1 MAVTNA
7 DIAAVFEEIA
17 DLLDI
22 QGENPFRVR
31 AYHNAARTV
40 QGLSRSLAEMVA
52 KSEDLEALPTIG
64 KDLAEKIRE
73 IVQTGRLRKLKEL
86 ERAVSPD
93 LAALLKIPG
102 IGPRRVRMLHE
113 QLDIDS
119 VAELEKA
126 ARAGRIRKL
135 PGFGAT
141 SEANILKGLSE
152 AQQRSRR
159 YLWSEVEAVATQL
172 ADYLKAA
179 GGVRRVTVAGSYRRR
194 RETLGD
200 LDILATAASSG
211 PTIDRFVNYEDVE
224 RVISRGDTR
233 STVVLHRG
241 LQVDLRVVPAV
252 SFGSALHYFTGSRAH
267 NIAVRARAVRKGLKI
282 NEYGVFR
289 GEERIAGKTEK
300 EVFATVGLPYI
311 EPELREN
318 RGELEAASR
327 RQLPKLITEA
337 DIRGDLH
344 MHTRETDGRDSLETL
359 VTAAREKGYAY
370 FAITDHSQHLT
381 VAKGL
386 TPERLL
392 RQCEAIDRLNES
404 LSGIRILKGIEVD
417 ILEDGQLDLK
427 DDVLAYLD
435 ICVGAVHS
443 AFGLSRRRQT
453 ARIIRAMDNPHL
465 NIFAHPTGR
474 LLGKRRAYEVD
485 IEKVLAAARDRGCFL
500 EVNCQPE
507 RLDLNDVDCRLA
519 KDLGVKL
526 AISTDA
532 HSAGQLNYMR
542 FGIAQARRGWLE
554 KHDVIN
560 TLPLKA
566 LLRRLKR

>member
-7 DIAAVFEEIA
+7 DIAAVFEEMA

-52 KSEDLEALPTIG
+52 KGEDLEALPTIG
-64 KDLAEKIRE
+64 KDLAAKIRE
-73 IVQTGRLRKLKEL
+73 IVQTGTLRKLKEL

-93 LAALLKIPG
+93 LAELLTIPG

-135 PGFGAT
+135 PGFGAR
-141 SEANILKGLSE
+141 SEANILQGLSE

-172 ADYLKAA
+172 VDYLKAA
-179 GGVRRVTVAGSYRRR
+179 SGVRRVRVAGSYRRR

-211 PTIDRFVNYEDVE
+211 AIMDRLVNYEDVE
-224 RVISRGDTR
+224 RLISRGDTR

-267 NIAVRARAVRKGLKI
+267 NIAVRTRAVRKGLKI
-282 NEYGVFR
+282 SEYGVFR
-289 GEERIAGKTEK
+289 GEKCIAGKTEK

-318 RGELEAASR
+318 RGELEAAAR

-359 VTAAREKGYAY
+359 VTAAREKGYTY
-370 FAITDHSQHLT
+370 LAITDHSQHLT

-392 RQCEAIDRLNES
+392 RQCEGIDRLNAS
-404 LSGIRILKGIEVD
+404 LSDIRILKGLEVD
-417 ILEDGQLDLK
+417 ILEDGRLDLK
-427 DDVLAYLD
+427 DDVLAQLD

-453 ARIIRAMDNPHL
+453 ARIIRAMDNPHF
-465 NIFAHPTGR
+465 NILAHPTGR

-485 IEKVLAAARDRGCFL
+485 IEQVLAAARERGCFL

-507 RLDLNDVDCRLA
+507 RLDLTDVDCRLA

-532 HSAGQLNYMR
+532 HTTGQLDYMR

-554 KHDVIN
+554 KNDVIN
-560 TLPLKA
+560 ALPLNA
-566 LLRRLKR
+566 LRRLLKR

>member
-7 DIAAVFEEIA
+7 DIAAVFEEMA

-31 AYHNAARTV
+31 AYHNAARSV

-52 KSEDLEALPTIG
+52 AGEDLQALPAIG

-73 IVQTGRLRKLKEL
+73 IVRTGRLRKLKEL

-93 LAALLKIPG
+93 LAALLEIPG
-102 IGPRRVRMLHE
+102 IGPRRVRILHE
-113 QLDIDS
+113 QLDIDN
-119 VAELEKA
+119 VAALEKA
-126 ARAGRIRKL
+126 ARAGRIRTL

-141 SEANILKGLSE
+141 SEANILKGLTE
-152 AQQRSRR
+152 AQQRARR
-159 YLWSEVEAVATQL
+159 YLWSEVEPVATEL
-172 ADYLKAA
+172 ADYLKAVD
-179 GGVRRVTVAGSYRRR
+179 GVKQVAVAGSYRRR

-200 LDILATAASSG
+200 LDILATAASSEA
-211 PTIDRFVNYEDVE
+211 IMQRFVRYEDVE
-224 RVISRGDTR
+224 RVISQGSTR

-252 SFGSALHYFTGSRAH
+252 SFGAALHYFTGSRAH

-289 GEERIAGKTEK
+289 GEKRIAGKTEK

-318 RGELEAASR
+318 RGELEAASK
-327 RQLPKLITEA
+327 RQLPKLISEA

-344 MHTRETDGRDSLETL
+344 MHTEETDGHDSLETL
-359 VTAAREKGYAY
+359 VTAARKKGYAY
-370 FAITDHSQHLT
+370 VAITDHSQHLT

-386 TPERLL
+386 TAERLL

-404 LSGIRILKGIEVD
+404 LSDIRILKGLEVD
-417 ILEDGQLDLK
+417 ILEDGHLDLE
-427 DDVLAYLD
+427 DDVLAQLD
-435 ICVGAVHS
+435 VCVGAVHS
-443 AFGLSRRRQT
+443 AFGLSQRRQT
-453 ARIIRAMDNPHL
+453 ARIIRAMDNRYF
-465 NIFAHPTGR
+465 NILAHPTGR
-474 LLGKRRAYEVD
+474 LLGKRRAYDVD
-485 IEKVLAAARDRGCFL
+485 VEKVIAAAAERGCFL

-507 RLDLNDVDCRLA
+507 RLDLNDVDCALA
-519 KDLGVKL
+519 KSMGVKL

-532 HSAGQLNYMR
+532 HSGAQLDYMR

-554 KHDVIN
+554 KNDVLN
-560 TLPLKA
+560 SLSLKA
-566 LLRRLKR
+566 LLRLLKR

>member
-52 KSEDLEALPTIG
+52 KGEALEALPTIG

-93 LAALLKIPG
+93 LAALLTIPG

-113 QLDIDS
+113 QLDINS

-126 ARAGRIRKL
+126 ARVGRIRKL

-141 SEANILKGLSE
+141 SEANILKGLSA
-152 AQQRSRR
+152 AQRRSRR

-179 GGVRRVTVAGSYRRR
+179 GGVRRVTLAGSYRRR

-211 PTIDRFVNYEDVE
+211 PIMDRFVNYEDVE

-370 FAITDHSQHLT
+370 LAITDHSQHLT

-417 ILEDGQLDLK
+417 ILEDGHLDLK
-427 DDVLAYLD
+427 DDVLAHLD

-453 ARIIRAMDNPHL
+453 ARIIRAMDNPHF

-474 LLGKRRAYEVD
+474 LLGKRGAYEVD
-485 IEKVLAAARDRGCFL
+485 IEKVLAVARDRGCFL
-500 EVNCQPE
+500 EINCQPE

-532 HSAGQLNYMR
+532 HSGGQLNYMR
-542 FGIAQARRGWLE
+542 FGVAQARRGWLE

-560 TLPLKA
+560 TLPLKG
-566 LLRRLKR
+566 LLGRLKR